1 MTQYI
6 GRDDAEPMRRKVER
20 TMRDRA
26 EAAVAAT
33 VPMLLGKS
41 EADAQAV
48 LDGMVQ
54 GLIREID
61 ELERQV
67 LQDLD
72 AVAIEAD

>member
-6 GRDDAEPMRRKVER
+6 GRDDAEAMRRKVER